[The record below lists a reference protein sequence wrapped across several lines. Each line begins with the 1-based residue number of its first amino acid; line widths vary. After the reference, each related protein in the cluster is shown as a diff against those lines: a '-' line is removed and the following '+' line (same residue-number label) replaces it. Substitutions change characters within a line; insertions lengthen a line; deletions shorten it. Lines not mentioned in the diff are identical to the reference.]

1 MCRIEENDRIN
12 SANKGSYYV
21 VGVDIGGTNTKFG
34 IVNSEGVIMIQGSM
48 STTGY
53 PVFGDYVEQVCLELE
68 KMIGKCGLEG
78 HIQAVGIG
86 APNANFHKGTIE
98 SAPNLEWKGVV
109 PLAKTFSVRLGLPVR
124 VSNDAN
130 AAALGEMLYGAAR
143 GMGNFI
149 VLTLGTGVGG
159 GVVANGNLVSGHDG
173 LAGELGHVI
182 IDNSPDARVCG
193 CGRAGCLEAYCSASG
208 IARTAGM
215 MLANTDTPSLLRNIE
230 APLSAKD
237 IFLAAE
243 QDDKIAKDIFEYTGN
258 ILGKALANF
267 IAILNP
273 EAVIIFG
280 GVSKAGEYLL
290 EPVRRAI
297 DDNVLPILK
306 GKTQLLVSTLKDSD
320 AAILGAS
327 AIAW

>member
-1 MCRIEENDRIN
+1 MCLIEENDRVN
-12 SANKGSYYV
+12 SVNNSSRYV
-21 VGVDIGGTNTKFG
+21 IGIDIGGTNTKFG
-34 IVNSEGVIMIQGSM
+34 IVNSEGVIMVQGSM

-86 APNANFHKGTIE
+86 APNANFHEGTIE

-130 AAALGEMLYGAAR
+130 AAALGEMLYGTAR

-159 GVVANGNLVSGHDG
+159 GVVANGKLVSGHDG

-208 IARTAGM
+208 IARTADM
-215 MLANTDTPSLLRNIE
+215 MLAYTDTPSLLRNIE
-230 APLSAKD
+230 APLSAED

-273 EAVIIFG
+273 EAIIIFG
-280 GVSKAGEYLL
+280 GVSKAGGYLL